1 MMQSPSR
8 PVGFRVLDTV
18 ENSRKPIDWRQAFF
32 AYLEADERAECH
44 RVAFLSLFH
53 YGREFVEH
61 VGRCGTVRGFTGPVG
76 ADWLAFDIDSP
87 DLEAARLQ
95 ACKLVAFILERFGLG
110 EDDALYFPS
119 GAKGFHIVLPAELVG
134 SPAPCADFAAVAG
147 EFCGRV
153 AAGAGVAVDGIYDSM
168 RLFRAPNS
176 KHGKTGL
183 HKVPLTWRELSS
195 MSAARIQELAQEPR
209 CRELKEAPPP
219 CPVAVGDWQA
229 AEAAVRNRTAR
240 PPQAVERKPELNAT
254 TWGVLSDGI
263 IEQGGGGA
271 VGLDGKPAAGRHKTL
286 FAVAADLGGLGCSPE
301 LAAALLLDIGLRSG
315 LPRGDVERA
324 IGNGLAAGKGGSR

>member
-1 MMQSPSR
+1 MSPSK

-18 ENSRKPIDWRQAFF
+18 ENPRKPIDWRQAFL

-53 YGREFVEH
+53 FGREFVEH
-61 VGRCGTVRGFTGPVG
+61 VGRCGSVKGFTGPVG
-76 ADWLAFDIDSP
+76 ADWLAFDLDRT
-87 DLEAARLQ
+87 DLEAARRD
-95 ACKLVAFILERFGLG
+95 ACRLVAFLLERYRLN
-110 EDDALYFPS
+110 EDEVLPFFS
-119 GAKGFHIVLPAELVG
+119 GSKGFHATLPAELVG
-134 SPAPCADFAAVAG
+134 SPAPCTDFAAVAG

-153 AAGAGVAVDGIYDSM
+153 AAGAGVAIDSIYDSM

-176 KHGKTGL
+176 KHGKTGFF
-183 HKVPLTWRELSS
+183 KVPLTWRELSCL
-195 MSAARIQELAQEPR
+195 SAARIQELAREPR

-219 CPVAVGDWQA
+219 CPVAVSDWQA
-229 AEAAVRNRTAR
+229 AEAAVRNRKAR
-240 PPQAVERKPELNAT
+240 PPQAVEREPALNAI
-254 TWGVLSDGI
+254 TWAVLADGI
-263 IEQGGGGA
+263 IEQGGGGT

-315 LPRGDVERA
+315 LPRADVTRA
-324 IGNGLAAGKGGSR
+324 IGNGLEAGKGGSR

>member
-1 MMQSPSR
+1 MKPPSER
-8 PVGFRVLDTV
+8 PIGFRVLDTV
-18 ENSRKPIDWRQAFF
+18 ENPRKPVDWRQAFF
-32 AYLEADERAECH
+32 KHLEADELAEPH

-53 YGREFVEH
+53 FGREFCEH
-61 VGRCGTVRGFTGPVG
+61 VGRCGTVRGFAGPVG
-76 ADWLAFDIDSP
+76 ADWLAFDLDRT
-87 DLEAARLQ
+87 DLETARLD
-95 ACKLVAFILERFGLG
+95 ACRLVAFILERFAVG
-110 EDDALYFPS
+110 EDDVLYFFS
-119 GAKGFHIVLPAELVG
+119 GGKGFHLLLPCELVG
-134 SPAPCADFAAVAG
+134 SPAPSGDFAAVAG
-147 EFCGRV
+147 EFCARV
-153 AAGAGVAVDGIYDSM
+153 AAGAGVAVDSIYDSM

-176 KHGKTGL
+176 RHKKTGL

-195 MSAARIQELAQEPR
+195 MSAARIQELAREPR
-209 CRELKEAPPP
+209 CRELREAPPP

-229 AEAAVRNRTAR
+229 AEAAVRNRKAR
-240 PPQAVERKPELNAT
+240 PPQAVEREPALNAT